1 MLLAN
6 KTAVVTGANRGIG
19 QSIIDLFS
27 KNGANIFACS
37 REVND
42 KFSQFIKLTEQKYK
56 NKIIPVELDLS
67 KIESIKSAFAKI
79 REQNDKIDVLI
90 NNAATIHTALFNMTS
105 IDKLR
110 EIFEINFFS
119 QTLFTQYVSKLM
131 IKNNSGSIV
140 YMSSSS
146 AIDSNEGRS
155 AYSASKAAIISQAKT
170 LSRELGRYNIR
181 VNAIAPGL
189 TKTDMMY
196 ENTSKEIINQL
207 KNNIS
212 LNRYAEKIEVAN
224 VALFLS
230 SELAS
235 YINGQTIR
243 VDGGL

>member
-1 MLLAN
+1 
-6 KTAVVTGANRGIG
+6 
-19 QSIIDLFS
+19 
-27 KNGANIFACS
+27 
-37 REVND
+37 
-42 KFSQFIKLTEQKYK
+42 
-56 NKIIPVELDLS
+56 
-67 KIESIKSAFAKI
+67 
-79 REQNDKIDVLI
+79 
-90 NNAATIHTALFNMTS
+90 
-105 IDKLR
+105 
-110 EIFEINFFS
+110 
-119 QTLFTQYVSKLM
+119 
-131 IKNNSGSIV
+131 
-140 YMSSSS
+140 MSSSS

-196 ENTSKEIINQL
+196 ENTSAEIIDEL

-230 SELAS
+230 SELSS

>member
-56 NKIIPVELDLS
+56 NKIIPLELDLS
-67 KIESIKSAFAKI
+67 NINSIKSAFAKI
-79 REQNDKIDVLI
+79 KEENLEIDILI

-105 IDKLR
+105 IDKLK

-119 QTLFTQYVSKLM
+119 QTLFTQYISKLM

-170 LSRELGRYNIR
+170 LSRELGRHNIR

-196 ENTSKEIINQL
+196 ENTSKEIIDQF

-230 SELAS
+230 SELSS

>member
-37 REVND
+37 REVSD

-56 NKIIPVELDLS
+56 NKIIPLELDLS
-67 KIESIKSAFAKI
+67 NINSIKSAFAKI
-79 REQNDKIDVLI
+79 KEENLEIDILI

-105 IDKLR
+105 IDKLK

-119 QTLFTQYVSKLM
+119 QTLFTQYISKLM

-170 LSRELGRYNIR
+170 LSRELGRHNIR

-196 ENTSKEIINQL
+196 ENTSKEIIDQF

-230 SELAS
+230 SELSS

>member
-56 NKIIPVELDLS
+56 NKIIPLELDLS
-67 KIESIKSAFAKI
+67 NIDSIKSAFAEIK
-79 REQNDKIDVLI
+79 EENLEIDILI

-105 IDKLR
+105 IDKLK

-119 QTLFTQYVSKLM
+119 QTLFTQYISKLM

-170 LSRELGRYNIR
+170 LSRELGRHNIR

-196 ENTSKEIINQL
+196 ENTSKEIIDQF

-230 SELAS
+230 SELSS

>member
-42 KFSQFIKLTEQKYK
+42 EFSQFIKLTEQKYK
-56 NKIIPVELDLS
+56 NKIIPIELDLS
-67 KIESIKSAFAKI
+67 EIDSIKTAFAKI
-79 REQNDKIDVLI
+79 REQNDKVNILI

-105 IDKLR
+105 IDKLK

-119 QTLFTQYVSKLM
+119 QTLFTQYISKLM
-131 IKNNSGSIV
+131 MKNNSGSIV

-170 LSRELGRYNIR
+170 LSKELGRYNIR
-181 VNAIAPGL
+181 VNTIAPGL

-196 ENTSKEIINQL
+196 ENTPKEIIDQL

-230 SELAS
+230 SELSS

>member
-37 REVND
+37 RDVND

-56 NKIIPVELDLS
+56 NKIIPLELDLS
-67 KIESIKSAFAKI
+67 NIDSIKSAFAKI
-79 REQNDKIDVLI
+79 KEENLEIDILI

-105 IDKLR
+105 IDKLK

-119 QTLFTQYVSKLM
+119 QTLFTQYISKLM

-170 LSRELGRYNIR
+170 LSRELGRHNIR

-196 ENTSKEIINQL
+196 ENTSKEIIDQF

-230 SELAS
+230 SELSS

>member
-56 NKIIPVELDLS
+56 NKIIPLELDLS
-67 KIESIKSAFAKI
+67 NIDSIKSAFAKI
-79 REQNDKIDVLI
+79 KEENLEIDILI

-105 IDKLR
+105 IDKLK

-119 QTLFTQYVSKLM
+119 QTLFTQYISKLM

-170 LSRELGRYNIR
+170 LSRELGRHNIR

-196 ENTSKEIINQL
+196 ENTSKEIIDQF

-230 SELAS
+230 SELSS

>member
-196 ENTSKEIINQL
+196 ENTSAEIIDEL

-230 SELAS
+230 SELSS

>member
-42 KFSQFIKLTEQKYK
+42 EFSQFIKLTEQKYK
-56 NKIIPVELDLS
+56 NKIIPIELDLS
-67 KIESIKSAFAKI
+67 KIDSIKTAFAKI
-79 REQNDKIDVLI
+79 REQNDKVNILI

-105 IDKLR
+105 IDKLK

-119 QTLFTQYVSKLM
+119 QTLFTQYMSKLM
-131 IKNNSGSIV
+131 MKNNSGSIV

-170 LSRELGRYNIR
+170 LSKELGRYNIR
-181 VNAIAPGL
+181 VNTIAPGL

-196 ENTSKEIINQL
+196 ENTPKEIIEQL

-230 SELAS
+230 SELSS

>member
-1 MLLAN
+1 M
-6 KTAVVTGANRGIG
+6 
-19 QSIIDLFS
+19 
-27 KNGANIFACS
+27 
-37 REVND
+37 ND

-56 NKIIPVELDLS
+56 NKIIPLELDLS
-67 KIESIKSAFAKI
+67 NIDSIKSAFAKI
-79 REQNDKIDVLI
+79 KEENLEIDILI

-105 IDKLR
+105 IDKLK
-110 EIFEINFFS
+110 EMLKLTFS
-119 QTLFTQYVSKLM
+119 QTLFTQYISKLM

-146 AIDSNEGRS
+146 AIDSNEGEVLIQPQ
-155 AYSASKAAIISQAKT
+155 KAAIISQAKT
-170 LSRELGRYNIR
+170 LSRELGRHNIR

-196 ENTSKEIINQL
+196 ENTSKEIIDQF

-230 SELAS
+230 SELSS

>member
-42 KFSQFIKLTEQKYK
+42 EFSQFIKLTEQKYK
-56 NKIIPVELDLS
+56 NKIIPIELDLS
-67 KIESIKSAFAKI
+67 KIDSIKTAFAKI
-79 REQNDKIDVLI
+79 REQNDKVNILI

-105 IDKLR
+105 IDKLK

-119 QTLFTQYVSKLM
+119 QTLFTQYMSKLM
-131 IKNNSGSIV
+131 MKNNSESIV

-181 VNAIAPGL
+181 VNTIAPGL

-196 ENTSKEIINQL
+196 ENTPKEIIEQL
-207 KNNIS
+207 KNNSS

-230 SELAS
+230 SELSS